1 MIGEV
6 RTDVCAEIV
15 HEWWTRLLALR
26 NRTLLRV
33 RRQERVSGDRSQYV
47 RMTRPVSDITIRL
60 LKDIESLRRIETLQ
74 MEIWGMIERD
84 VVPSHQLMA
93 AAGAGGAVLGAFDGQ
108 GEMVGFCYGFA
119 GWRRGVPLF
128 YSHMAGVKG
137 SRQLQDVGFR
147 LKCAQREAALAM
159 GYDHAVWTY
168 DPMQSVN
175 ARFNLR
181 KLGATA
187 YRYYVNYYGEM
198 PDDINRGLDSDRLEV
213 DWALQ
218 SPRVRAA
225 VAGAPPD
232 PAWDGAARA
241 LEAVAGAS
249 ATGPGEPRLDL
260 DAPAILI
267 EVPTD
272 LPAIRDRDRGRA
284 QAWRLASRQAFLHY
298 FGRGYRAVDFILRP
312 GPPLR
317 PPLRGDYVLTRSP
330 DDGRG
335 R

>member
-1 MIGEV
+1 
-6 RTDVCAEIV
+6 
-15 HEWWTRLLALR
+15 
-26 NRTLLRV
+26 
-33 RRQERVSGDRSQYV
+33 
-47 RMTRPVSDITIRL
+47 MTPAVSDITIKL
-60 LKDIESLRRIETLQ
+60 LKDVESLRRIETLQ

-84 VVPSHQLMA
+84 VVPVHQLMA
-93 AAGAGGAVLGAFDGQ
+93 AAGAGGAVLGAFDGR

-119 GWRRGVPLF
+119 GWRRGAPLF

-137 SRQLQDVGFR
+137 SRQLQDVGFL

-175 ARFNLR
+175 ARFNLH

-187 YRYYVNYYGEM
+187 HRYYVNYYGQM

-213 DWALQ
+213 DWALRSRQ
-218 SPRVRAA
+218 VEAA
-225 VAGAPPD
+225 VAGTPVER
-232 PAWDGAARA
+232 AWDGAGRA
-241 LEAVAGAS
+241 LGTVPRATD
-249 ATGPGEPRLDL
+249 TGPGDPTLDL

-272 LPAIRDRDRGRA
+272 LPAIRNRDRGQA
-284 QAWRLASRQAFLHY
+284 QAWRLATREAFLHY

-317 PPLRGDYVLTRSP
+317 PPLRGDYVLTRSR
-330 DDGRG
+330 DDDRG
-335 R
+335 D